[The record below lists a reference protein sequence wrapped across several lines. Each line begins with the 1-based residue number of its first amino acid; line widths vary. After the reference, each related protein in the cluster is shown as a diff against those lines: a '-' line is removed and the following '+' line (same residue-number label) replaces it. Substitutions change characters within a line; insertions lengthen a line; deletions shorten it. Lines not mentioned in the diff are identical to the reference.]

1 MIEPKSGL
9 AILLACAALSF
20 NAPVF
25 SIGMTLAQAASVPAS
40 AGNDPDKAKLIDLW
54 LPGDPGQR
62 MNIRGRVTALD
73 GTPVAGASIYIRQAD
88 GNGEY
93 IDRYSATIE
102 SDHKGRFQFGS
113 VVPGQYYGVK
123 HVHLW
128 VTHEA
133 HQSLDTE
140 ILFKGDPNLADA
152 DAPNA
157 IFLEEATVNDETIL
171 YGRFD
176 IMLVPD

>member
-1 MIEPKSGL
+1 MIQLRYGL
-9 AILLACAALSF
+9 VALLACTALSF
-20 NAPVF
+20 NPGAF
-25 SIGMTLAQAASVPAS
+25 AAGMMLAQAASTPAS
-40 AGNDPDKAKLIDLW
+40 GDSNSDKAKLVDLW

-73 GTPVAGASIYIRQAD
+73 GTPVAGASIFIRQAD
-88 GNGEY
+88 GNGDY
-93 IDRYSATIE
+93 IDRYSTTIE
-102 SDHKGRFQFGS
+102 SDHRGRFQFGS
-113 VVPGQYYGVK
+113 ALPGQYYGTK

-128 VTHEA
+128 VTHDA
-133 HQSLDTE
+133 YQSLDTE
-140 ILFKGDPNLADA
+140 ILFKGDPNLTDP

-176 IMLVPD
+176 IMLVPN